1 MLGRIWFAYGESRSR
16 PGRSTSSK
24 TVDRYVS
31 IFFSINKTY
40 KCASTSISCVEMS
53 ADATVF
59 QYFHN
64 VNGLFTELQ
73 KNPLE
78 GFSAGLV
85 DDEDI
90 YKWEVLIIGPAD
102 TF

>member
-1 MLGRIWFAYGESRSR
+1 
-16 PGRSTSSK
+16 
-24 TVDRYVS
+24 
-31 IFFSINKTY
+31 
-40 KCASTSISCVEMS
+40 MS